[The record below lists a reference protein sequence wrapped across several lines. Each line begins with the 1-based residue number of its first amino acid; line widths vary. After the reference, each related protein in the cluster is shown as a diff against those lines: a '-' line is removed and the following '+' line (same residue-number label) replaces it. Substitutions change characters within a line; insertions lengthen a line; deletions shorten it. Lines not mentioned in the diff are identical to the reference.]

1 VGRGLNDYDRI
12 FQMLSAAGFQGWV
25 SIEDGLNGLA
35 EMQASVRYLQGLRD
49 RYFPKPSCGVSKAG
63 AKI

>member
-1 VGRGLNDYDRI
+1 
-12 FQMLSAAGFQGWV
+12 MLSAAGFQGWV

-49 RYFPKPSCGVSKAG
+49 RYFP
-63 AKI
+63 